1 MPKKNGFQF
10 MIAFVQDYLGG
21 KTDRLSWDLDFSHYL
36 MQQYPKMERENSEM
50 AECFYF
56 YLAEQGSDEGVGL
69 NDSEHKKLIREQ
81 FSLDFQ

>member
-1 MPKKNGFQF
+1 MDGSSVFSLWNVARPVL
-10 MIAFVQDYLGG
+10 I
-21 KTDRLSWDLDFSHYL
+21 TDSGFSHYL
-36 MQQYPKMERENSEM
+36 MQHNSIMERENSEM